1 MKDIFN
7 NKFTDQ
13 VSLTNDY
20 LVPEVSS
27 YLQINEIEIED
38 RAKKIIKS
46 ARSYNSYNAFEK
58 LMHEYDLSS

>member
-13 VSLTNDY
+13 VSLTIDY

-27 YLQINEIEIED
+27 YLQINEIAIED
-38 RAKKIIKS
+38 RAKK
-46 ARSYNSYNAFEK
+46 NN
-58 LMHEYDLSS
+58 